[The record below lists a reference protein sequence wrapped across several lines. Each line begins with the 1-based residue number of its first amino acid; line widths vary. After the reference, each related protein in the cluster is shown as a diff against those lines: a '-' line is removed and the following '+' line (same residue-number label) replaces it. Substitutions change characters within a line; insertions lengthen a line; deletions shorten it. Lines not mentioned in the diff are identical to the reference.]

1 MATYNLGI
9 PGETTDGLIKRFQ
22 AEVGF
27 RLGDAADA
35 IFIFEYGANDAAF
48 VPDGSF
54 LVSVERFIDNLT
66 KVLGQAKRLGG
77 MVMILDITP
86 VVEDA
91 VNSSE
96 VAKSRLNQHV
106 QHYNQELAKLS
117 EQEGVT
123 LVKINEAFMLKE
135 YQTLFCEDGL
145 HPNSRGHKLIFEE
158 VSKALPKF

>member
-1 MATYNLGI
+1 
-9 PGETTDGLIKRFQ
+9 
-22 AEVGF
+22 
-27 RLGDAADA
+27 
-35 IFIFEYGANDAAF
+35 
-48 VPDGSF
+48 
-54 LVSVERFIDNLT
+54 
-66 KVLGQAKRLGG
+66 
-77 MVMILDITP
+77 
-86 VVEDA
+86 
-91 VNSSE
+91 
-96 VAKSRLNQHV
+96 LNQHV